1 LEKKETQKKGE
12 RMNKEIVEFVASHA
26 EDAIVFDDCDSALI
40 GYGLRIGLEP
50 VAIYSHQLLVEN
62 FIGQGMS
69 EEEAVEYVDYN
80 IVGSWVGERTPII
93 LYQP

>member
-1 LEKKETQKKGE
+1 MT
-12 RMNKEIVEFVASHA
+12 
-26 EDAIVFDDCDSALI
+26 
-40 GYGLRIGLEP
+40 
-50 VAIYSHQLLVEN
+50 
-62 FIGQGMS
+62 

>member
-1 LEKKETQKKGE
+1 MAEKETQE
-12 RMNKEIVEFVASHA
+12 RKRVNKEIVEFVASHA

-40 GYGLRIGLEP
+40 GYGSRIGMEP
-50 VAIYSHQLLVEN
+50 VAIYSHQLLVEH

-80 IVGSWVGERTPII
+80 IVGSWVGDMTPII